1 MANRTAAR
9 MTAAQTAE
17 ATSLEATDQEAIIQE
32 ETNPEAEINLDDNIV
47 VAAVIEKNTTL
58 KPHTDY
64 PGLCQ
69 NTTLY
74 WKTSVI

>member
-47 VAAVIEKNTTL
+47 VAAAIE
-58 KPHTDY
+58 
-64 PGLCQ
+64 
-69 NTTLY
+69 
-74 WKTSVI
+74 